1 MRLKPPKELRRICL
15 WFAFAL
21 AFVTS
26 TGNLLPAQNTEP
38 DFKTL
43 FTDAEYYFL
52 FNDFQEALPLYLK
65 ALDKAP
71 TNANIYYRIGRCYLN
86 IPGLKHKSISFLE
99 MASAHINPNYQEG
112 SYREEGAPQ
121 NVLFYLGE
129 ANRIQGNLDE
139 AITVYKKFK
148 ESISPREYFDLEYV
162 TQQIESC
169 RRAKKMKTEK
179 LKVTEEIIPLFDN
192 ETYILTPAVSA
203 NGKHMVFTVQ
213 EKFYDA
219 IYISKKETSGQWGTP
234 QNITLDL
241 AVEGNVYSTSINNDG
256 TKILLFKNDR
266 GTGNLYYAEKV
277 NDKWGQAQKMGK
289 PINTRNWE
297 TFASVSPNGKT
308 LFFSSNRKGGEGGL
322 DIYYCNQNPDGSWG
336 EAINIGESINTPYN
350 EEAPYLT
357 PDGNTL
363 FFISQGHNSIGGY
376 DIFYSERVENGQWS
390 APTNIGCPINTT
402 DDDMTYFPLSK
413 TEAFIS
419 KVEKDKPNVRQV
431 KKISI
436 STAPEIVEVLL
447 AGTVSLEDNSEIT
460 PNYIEIEITDSSQK
474 KKITQQYAEEG
485 SGKFTVT
492 VPAGTYEITATSND
506 YTTKSVSAV
515 IPNTYSQPEFPISI
529 SLTPK
534 EVTSGEYHSISSILF
549 DFNEYALK
557 REALFELE
565 KLYDILVENPTI
577 NIEVCG
583 HTDIK
588 GSAAYNFKL
597 SLKRADAVISYLT
610 KKGIDS
616 TRFTARGAGAIEN
629 IAANFNPDGSD
640 NPEGRCLNRRASV
653 KVIKSDKSISISSDI
668 AVPEHLKPRKQLYT
682 ILLAPISSTVEPK
695 WLDSIKEHSGI
706 EPKRL
711 AGNNNQWAHT
721 IGAYEHKSH
730 ALELLNYA
738 IDNGFPKSTIIG
750 ITDLG
755 KLIARPIDEYKY
767 PTNGSRYTI
776 QIMPSKQSKS
786 SLSDFKGLEVKEV
799 KTNNGY
805 SYLYGMFT
813 DKNAA
818 LEELERVKALGFTD
832 ASITKVESE

>member
-21 AFVTS
+21 TLFIS
-26 TGNLLPAQNTEP
+26 TGSLLTAQNTEP

-86 IPGLKHKSISFLE
+86 IPGLKHKAIPFLE

-129 ANRIQGNLDE
+129 AYRIQGNLDE

-148 ESISPREYFDLEYV
+148 EGISPREYIDLEYV
-162 TQQIESC
+162 TQQIEAC
-169 RRAKKMKTEK
+169 RRAKKMKDKK
-179 LKVTEEIIPLFDN
+179 LTVTEEVVPLLDN

-203 NGKHMVFTVQ
+203 NGKYMVFTVQ

-219 IYISKKETSGQWGTP
+219 IYISKKDSTGQWGTP

-256 TKILLFKNDR
+256 TKIFLFKNDR

-277 NDKWGQAQKMGK
+277 NDKWGKTQKMGK

-297 TFASVSPNGKT
+297 TFASVSPDGKT

-322 DIYYCNQNPDGSWG
+322 DIYYCNQNADGSWG
-336 EAINIGESINTPYN
+336 AAINIGESINTPYN

-357 PDGNTL
+357 PDGKTL

-376 DIFYSERVENGQWS
+376 DIFYSERVDNGQWS
-390 APTNIGCPINTT
+390 APTNIGYPINTT

-413 TEAFIS
+413 TEAFVS
-419 KVEKDKPNVRQV
+419 KVEKDKPNVRRV

-436 STAPEIVEVLL
+436 STTPKIVEVLL
-447 AGTVSLEDNSEIT
+447 AGTVSLEDNSGIT

-474 KKITQQYAEEG
+474 KIAQLYAEEG
-485 SGKFTVT
+485 SGKFTVK
-492 VPAGTYEITATSND
+492 VPTGGTYEITATGND

-515 IPNTYSQPEFPISI
+515 IPNTYSQPAYPIYI

-534 EVTSGEYHSISSILF
+534 EVTTGEYYSISSILF
-549 DFNEYALK
+549 DFNKHTLK

-565 KLYDILVENPTI
+565 KLYDILVENPSI

-583 HTDIK
+583 HADIK

-597 SLKRADAVISYLT
+597 SLKRANAVISYLT
-610 KKGIDS
+610 NKGIDS
-616 TRFTARGAGAIEN
+616 SRFTARGAGAIEN

-640 NPEGRCLNRRASV
+640 NPEGRSLNRRASV
-653 KVIKSDKSISISSDI
+653 KAIKSDKSITISSDV
-668 AVPEHLKPRKQLYT
+668 AVPDHLKPRKQLYT
-682 ILLAPISSTVEPK
+682 ILLAPINSTVETK
-695 WLDSIKEHSGI
+695 LLDNIKEYSGI
-706 EPKRL
+706 DTKRL

-738 IDNGFPKSTIIG
+738 IDNGFPKSTILG
-750 ITDLG
+750 LTDLG

-776 QIMPSKQSKS
+776 QISPIKQSKS

-818 LEELERVKALGFTD
+818 LEELERLKNLGFTD
-832 ASITKVESE
+832 ASVTKVESE